1 MKYTFLNLKDMKKYY
16 IDYLEDIRKQ
26 QQKIDTYDIEP
37 YMAEKITH
45 ICNPH
50 FADHPLKGITKEEIQ
65 NLIDIDFDYKSQQEM
80 TYRTI
85 AEIKRIYDMKKRSSE
100 IALKRASE
108 ANQKNNNKCLWI
120 LNAIDCEDKHE
131 FLLFLL
137 EGLENDYLDKEGIQV
152 FKQILKLSLKTK
164 S

>member
-1 MKYTFLNLKDMKKYY
+1 MNLKDMKKYY
-16 IDYLEDIRKQ
+16 TDYLEDIRKHQ
-26 QQKIDTYDIEP
+26 HNIVNYDMEP

-65 NLIDIDFDYKSQQEM
+65 NLIDIDFDYKSQREM

-85 AEIKRIYDMKKRSSE
+85 AEIKRIYEMKKHSSE
-100 IALKRASE
+100 IALKRALE
-108 ANQKNNNKCLWI
+108 ANQKNHNKCLWI
-120 LNAIDCEDKHE
+120 LNATDCEDKNE

-137 EGLENDYLDKEGIQV
+137 EGLENDYLDKEGIRV
-152 FKQILKLSLKTK
+152 FKQILKLSLKNK
-164 S
+164 RGMNQ